1 LIFDLKNEVMKKRCI
16 IIFVLVLSNAS
27 YSYLV
32 AQEST
37 NAAGGNS
44 SGTGGSVSFSIGQVF
59 YQTYDSPTSSITEGV
74 QQPFEISTHSSVP
87 QTEGIELIAT
97 AFPNPTLGYLSLNI
111 ENFDISNLSW
121 YLFDNNGKSL
131 TYNQISSSE
140 TSIDMTQLVPAT
152 YYLKVMK
159 NDQEI
164 KTFKILKF

>member
-1 LIFDLKNEVMKKRCI
+1 MKKR
-16 IIFVLVLSNAS
+16 FVLVIVLILSSATIS
-27 YSYLV
+27 CLF

-37 NAAGGNS
+37 NSSGGNNF
-44 SGTGGSVSFSIGQVF
+44 GTGGSVSFSIGQVF
-59 YQTYDSPTSSITEGV
+59 YQTYDSPTSSIAEGV
-74 QQPFEISTHSSVP
+74 QQPYEISTHSSVP

-121 YLFDNNGKSL
+121 HLFDNNGKSL
-131 TYNQISSSE
+131 TSNQISSSE

-159 NDQEI
+159 NDQEV

>member
-1 LIFDLKNEVMKKRCI
+1 MKKR
-16 IIFVLVLSNAS
+16 FVLVIVLILSSAPIS
-27 YSYLV
+27 CLF

-37 NAAGGNS
+37 NSSGGNNF
-44 SGTGGSVSFSIGQVF
+44 GTGGSVSFSIGQVF
-59 YQTYDSPTSSITEGV
+59 YETNVSPNASVAEGV
-74 QQPFEISTHSSVP
+74 QQPYEISTHSSVP

-121 YLFDNNGKSL
+121 HLFDNNGKSL
-131 TYNQISSSE
+131 TSNQISSSE
-140 TSIDMTQLVPAT
+140 TSIEMTQLVPAT

-159 NDQEI
+159 NDQEV